1 MLFWWWVVEAQ
12 ASLPRDPS
20 PCHTLASGCVEGDF
34 AGGLDLKLRNT
45 EGQQVL
51 NGILTDTAYW
61 SGADVS
67 TYSDK
72 SFDEIRLKQTSSGY
86 VPMITGEGDQD
97 FPHDVVSYVVFKRNT
112 DLPKYMSGAKAVVLL
127 GSGFDSTI
135 GAEYRDCFYILDLT
149 VMYAYFPQRM
159 YTKHDDA
166 ANRTVL
172 WFEKMDAGFVDA
184 ATWSGYESKMQAALD
199 GMDKRWPPFNS
210 VVPVDTVYGM
220 FVVEPGKTRESRVSF
235 VSKIGFASD
244 AGFMANFGSQLPMV
258 LRSGLKSG
266 FNASVAIARHEKEKR
281 QARAPQPSFQP
292 GDPLP
297 APAP

>member
-1 MLFWWWVVEAQ
+1 MLWLAWGVVA
-12 ASLPRDPS
+12 L
-20 PCHTLASGCVEGDF
+20 

-72 SFDEIRLKQTSSGY
+72 AYDEIRLKQTDNGY

-97 FPHDVVSYVVFKRNT
+97 FPLDVVSYVVFKRNT

-127 GSGFDSTI
+127 GSGHDSTI
-135 GAEYRDCFYILDLT
+135 GADYRDCFYILDLT

-159 YTKHDDA
+159 YTKTDEA
-166 ANRTVL
+166 TQKSVL
-172 WFEKMDAGFVDA
+172 WFEKMDASFVDA
-184 ATWSGYESKMQAALD
+184 GTWSAYEGKMQTALD
-199 GMDKRWPPFNS
+199 NLDKRWPPFNS

-220 FVVEPGKTRESRVSF
+220 FVVEPGKTRSARVSF
-235 VSKIGFASD
+235 VSKIAFGHD
-244 AGFMANFGSQLPMV
+244 AGFVANFGSQLPMV

-266 FNASVAIARHEKEKR
+266 FVASVAIAKHEKEKR
-281 QARAPQPSFQP
+281 QLREAA
-292 GDPLP
+292 P
-297 APAP
+297 APAPVP